1 MWPFVYI
8 VRKLK
13 TNINKCHLLCFT
25 CKVVSMDYGMKEQN
39 PIDKVH
45 FYCKADPSK
54 AVKITKEQ
62 VGFYFPS
69 EKHFH
74 HL

>member
-1 MWPFVYI
+1 
-8 VRKLK
+8 
-13 TNINKCHLLCFT
+13 
-25 CKVVSMDYGMKEQN
+25 MDYGMKEQN

-54 AVKITKEQ
+54 AVKISKEQ

-69 EKHFH
+69 EKHFY

>member
-1 MWPFVYI
+1 
-8 VRKLK
+8 
-13 TNINKCHLLCFT
+13 
-25 CKVVSMDYGMKEQN
+25 MDYGMKEQN
-39 PIDKVH
+39 PIDNVH

-54 AVKITKEQ
+54 AVNISKEQ

-69 EKHFH
+69 EKRFH

>member
-1 MWPFVYI
+1 MWPFI
-8 VRKLK
+8 FLVRKLK
-13 TNINKCHLLCFT
+13 TNKCHLLCFA
-25 CKVVSMDYGMKEQN
+25 CKVINMDYGMKEQN

-54 AVKITKEQ
+54 AVNISKEQ
-62 VGFYFPS
+62 VGFYFPF

-74 HL
+74 HP

>member
-1 MWPFVYI
+1 MAFAFI
-8 VRKLK
+8 VRKLM
-13 TNINKCHLLCFT
+13 TNINKCYFFFT
-25 CKVVSMDYGMKEQN
+25 CKVISMDYGMKEQN

-54 AVKITKEQ
+54 AVKISKEQ

-69 EKHFH
+69 EKHFY

>member
-1 MWPFVYI
+1 MCVFI

-13 TNINKCHLLCFT
+13 TKINKCHFLYFI
-25 CKVVSMDYGMKEQN
+25 CKVISIDYGMKEQN